1 MHKGPNFSTSTSKLF
16 SQVFFFFIV
25 AILMNVKWYLIMVL
39 IRISL
44 MISDVQH
51 LFMCLLAVSIAAL
64 LWKKNLCIIK
74 LLKV

>member
-1 MHKGPNFSTSTSKLF
+1 MHKGSNFSTSTLNS
-16 SQVFFFFIV
+16 SQFLFFIV
-25 AILMNVKWYLIMVL
+25 AILMGVKWYLIMVL

-44 MISDVQH
+44 MIGDVQH

-64 LWKKNLCIIK
+64 LWKKNLCITK